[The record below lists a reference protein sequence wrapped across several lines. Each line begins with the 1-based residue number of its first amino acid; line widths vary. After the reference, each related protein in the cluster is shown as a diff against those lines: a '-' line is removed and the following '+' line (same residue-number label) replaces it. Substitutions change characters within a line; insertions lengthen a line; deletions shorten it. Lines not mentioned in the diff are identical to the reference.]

1 MRYRET
7 VRFTNTWPEMD
18 EYEIIE
24 MLVSRGRYQRAIEL
38 MLKSETRTPETKRDI
53 RYTVLEKCEPTDT
66 VIHKDG
72 KHFLCA
78 SHKYGDEVF
87 AYYLV
92 EAVEA

>member
-1 MRYRET
+1 MRYREA

-24 MLVSRGRYQRAIEL
+24 MLVSKERYQRAIEL
-38 MLKSETRTPETKRDI
+38 MLNSETRTPETKRDI

-66 VIHKDG
+66 IIHKDG